1 MIIMPVVSKGDR
13 FPELTV
19 ETYSREM
26 HCIRDGQDCEAYR
39 VLGHALY
46 WLPFFAGTILM
57 SWLNNMAA
65 FLNGILRSWL
75 CFKAAGNPS
84 TD

>member
-26 HCIRDGQDCEAYR
+26 HCIRDGQD
-39 VLGHALY
+39 
-46 WLPFFAGTILM
+46 
-57 SWLNNMAA
+57 
-65 FLNGILRSWL
+65 
-75 CFKAAGNPS
+75 
-84 TD
+84 